1 MFEGIDLSPAARNR
15 DLQIREVQRQAMPG
29 VQEQVAR
36 QVIEREN
43 ELLAGALNTAL
54 GVFRGRCRAAANKKD
69 RAQAHAENLI
79 AQVDQKIRDLKPS
92 PGCSLEESTRRLG
105 DMKLYLTK
113 IDEGLPG
120 ILAEINQV
128 ATDQQREEN
137 LQAATARRISWGQD
151 AERLKAHG
159 CVAEIEKNGR
169 RLQLRDG
176 VLGVL
181 GGNIDDRHRVFIGTW
196 RDEIIRL
203 VEEREVWRAIEPEQ

>member
-15 DLQIREVQRQAMPG
+15 DLQIREAQRLAMPG
-29 VQEQVAR
+29 LAGKVAED
-36 QVIEREN
+36 VLKREN
-43 ELLAGALNTAL
+43 EVLAGLLTSALQ
-54 GVFRGRCRAAANKKD
+54 VFRGRCRAAANKKD
-69 RAQAHAENLI
+69 RAQAHAEKLI

-92 PGCSLEESTRRLG
+92 PGCSIEETARRLG

-181 GGNIDDRHRVFIGTW
+181 GRNIDDRHRVFIGTW
-196 RDEIIRL
+196 RNEIIRL

>member
-54 GVFRGRCRAAANKKD
+54 GVLRGRCRAAANRKD

-92 PGCSLEESTRRLG
+92 PGCSIEETTRRLG

-113 IDEGLPG
+113 IDEGLPS
-120 ILAEINQV
+120 ILAEIGAV
-128 ATDQQREEN
+128 AQAQQAEEN
-137 LQAATARRISWGQD
+137 RQAATQRHIGWNDEARRLGSAGGLRELEKGQL
-151 AERLKAHG
+151 RL
-159 CVAEIEKNGR
+159 VM
-169 RLQLRDG
+169 RDG
-176 VLGVL
+176 VLGFVGASRL
-181 GGNIDDRHRVFIGTW
+181 DDRQVILLNAHRA
-196 RDEIIRL
+196 EI
-203 VEEREVWRAIEPEQ
+203 EREVVEREQWHPIDA